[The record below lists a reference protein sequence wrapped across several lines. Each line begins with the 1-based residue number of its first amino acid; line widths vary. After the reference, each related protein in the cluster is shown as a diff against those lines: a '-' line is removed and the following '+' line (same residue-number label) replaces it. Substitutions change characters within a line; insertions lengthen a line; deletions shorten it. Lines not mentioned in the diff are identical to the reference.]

1 MRDSAWIGIDFGTSG
16 CRICAIDQNGNII
29 AQSRQ
34 TFPPAPQPYPSPQQQ
49 SQYLLDTLHK
59 LLKQIPDVTIES
71 ISIDATSGSV
81 MLCDPQGHPLSDML
95 MYNDQS
101 AAQISAEITK
111 VVPADSAAHGASSG
125 LAKLRY
131 LQTTLALPEHYYLT
145 HQADWLTIQLGAKP
159 GITDYNNALKS
170 GFDVV
175 KNQWPDWLTSLTPT
189 HILPTVV
196 APGTVIGQLSESA
209 MQTIGLKQLLPP
221 VIKAGT
227 TDSLAAF
234 MATGANKIGD
244 AVTSLGSTLV
254 LKLICENPVF
264 DADRGIY
271 SHKLGNRW
279 LCGGASNSGGAVLKH
294 FFNDEQLKVLSK
306 EIDLHQPPPNYYPLL
321 KPGERFPFADPNY
334 RPQLLPRPAEDELF
348 LHGLLAGIAQIE
360 KSGYDCLQQ
369 LSETKLHSVRSVGGG
384 SKNVVWTELRQSML
398 QVEFQ
403 STKQT
408 EAAYGSAL
416 LARDGLTLFQ

>member
-16 CRICAIDQNGNII
+16 CRICAIDQNDNII

-34 TFPPAPQPYPSPQQQ
+34 TFPATPHPYPNPQQQ

-81 MLCDPQGHPLSDML
+81 MLCDPQGNPLSDML
-95 MYNDQS
+95 IYNDQR
-101 AAQISAEITK
+101 AAQISAEIAN
-111 VVPADSAAHGASSG
+111 VVPADSAAHGVSSG
-125 LAKLRY
+125 LAKLLY
-131 LQTTLALPEHYYLT
+131 LQNTLALPEHYYLT
-145 HQADWLTIQLGAKP
+145 HQVDWLSIQLGAKP

-175 KNQWPDWLTSLTPT
+175 KNQWPDWIASLIPN
-189 HILPTVV
+189 HVLPAVV
-196 APGTVIGQLSESA
+196 SPGTVIGQLSESV
-209 MQTIGLKQLLPP
+209 MQMIGLTQSLPP
-221 VIKAGT
+221 LIKAGT

-234 MATGANKIGD
+234 IATGANKIGD

-271 SHKLGNRW
+271 SHKLGNHW
-279 LCGGASNSGGAVLKH
+279 LCGGASNSGGVVLRH
-294 FFNDEQLKVLSK
+294 FFTDEQLMALSK
-306 EIDLHQPPPNYYPLL
+306 KIDLHQSPTVYYPLL
-321 KPGERFPFADPNY
+321 EPGERFPIADPNY
-334 RPQLLPRPAEDELF
+334 PPKLQPRPAEDELF
-348 LHGLLAGIAQIE
+348 LYGLLTGIAQIE
-360 KSGYDCLQQ
+360 KAGYDCLQQ
-369 LSETKLHSVRSVGGG
+369 LSETKLRSVRSVGGG
-384 SKNVVWTELRQSML
+384 SKNAVWTELRQSLL
-398 QVEFQ
+398 QVKFQ
-403 STKQT
+403 STNQT

-416 LARDGLTLFQ
+416 LARDGLTVFQ